1 MSSLRNAVKRVTHK
15 ERAQPRDR
23 AHLGILEKKKD
34 YRIRSKVYHRKEDR
48 MKAMRQK
55 ADARNPDEFYFG
67 MHNSEVKDGRHV
79 KTLDARAKELE
90 HLIGADTV
98 KMMKNQDL
106 SYLRLLAQRDRKRIE
121 KMQSSLHFIGNG
133 KEGDDEDA
141 VLKKK
146 KHTIFVG
153 NKKAAEDFD
162 VAEHFDTVPEL
173 INRSF
178 NRPRKDALVHKRQ
191 SVKNVKNKKDE
202 KYDSEEEETFLPT
215 AKQFAQRIKLAR
227 KISKARSSAYGELEA
242 RNRRL
247 AELEKAESH
256 LVTEK
261 IVASKG
267 RKRKVREAVDGK
279 PAIYKFRRKR
289 AK

>member
-15 ERAQPRDR
+15 ERAQPRER

-34 YRIRSKVYHRKEDR
+34 YRIRAKVYHNKEDR
-48 MKAMRQK
+48 MKSMRRK
-55 ADARNPDEFYFG
+55 ADTRNPDEFYFG

-79 KTLDARAKELE
+79 KTMEAKAKEME
-90 HLIGADTV
+90 HLIGADAV

-106 SYLRLLAQRDRKRIE
+106 SYLRLLAQRDKKRIE
-121 KMQSSLHFIGNG
+121 KMQSSLHFIGTAE
-133 KEGDDEDA
+133 EGDDDDIL
-141 VLKKK
+141 LKKK
-146 KHTIFVG
+146 KHTIFVS
-153 NKKAAEDFD
+153 NEKDAKDFD
-162 VAEHFDTVPEL
+162 AASHFNTVPEL
-173 INRSF
+173 LNRSY
-178 NRPRKDALVHKRQ
+178 NRPRKDALVK
-191 SVKNVKNKKDE
+191 SVKKKLDE
-202 KYDSEEEETFLPT
+202 TDPDYESEEEQKSIST
-215 AKQFAQRIKLAR
+215 AKQLAQRIKLAR
-227 KISKARSSAYGELEA
+227 KISKARSSAYGEMEA

-247 AELEKAESH
+247 AELEKAKSH

-267 RKRKVREAVDGK
+267 RKRKVKEAVDGK